1 MLILART
8 VSALTRVAPRTS
20 MRDTVRSHGDRG
32 ARKHGHAGTRRHP
45 SPADSATAET
55 AVKNL
60 EPAFMSSSYLFPM
73 SRGKLVPTP
82 VMLRFTPLLSLKQ
95 GHPFISVY
103 FTKTA

>member
-1 MLILART
+1 
-8 VSALTRVAPRTS
+8 
-20 MRDTVRSHGDRG
+20 MRDTVAAMATEALASM
-32 ARKHGHAGTRRHP
+32 ATPAPVVTI
-45 SPADSATAET
+45 PADSATAET

-82 VMLRFTPLLSLKQ
+82 VMLPFYPLLSLKQ

-103 FTKTA
+103 FTKTACPNGHSHVPLG